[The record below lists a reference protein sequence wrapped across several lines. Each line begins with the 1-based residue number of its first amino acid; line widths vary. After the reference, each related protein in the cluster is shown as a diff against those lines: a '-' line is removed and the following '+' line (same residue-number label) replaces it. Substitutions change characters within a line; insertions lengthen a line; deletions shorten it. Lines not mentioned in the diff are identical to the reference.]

1 MAPDLK
7 GCTMRPLLLPDC
19 PLATRFCLAVV
30 YLLMCALT
38 PSYAER
44 PVEVSDRESLRGLS
58 GVEVLVEPFS
68 LELEQGGLQAVTLQN
83 DIRQRLQKAGVKVFT
98 ERERL
103 AAQAG
108 ALRVVRL
115 DAVHDRIGR
124 YFYSIDLL
132 VKQRVRPGGHDAR
145 ELTAV
150 TWMKSG
156 GIGVVADDNI
166 KHVEDQVRRK
176 VDEFIKDYQAVNL
189 DRRGSD
195 QLKSP

>member
-1 MAPDLK
+1 
-7 GCTMRPLLLPDC
+7 MRPLLPLDC
-19 PLATRFCLAVV
+19 PLAIRFCLVV
-30 YLLMCALT
+30 TCSLMLALT

-44 PVEVSDRESLRGLS
+44 PAEFSERESLSGLS
-58 GVEVLVEPFS
+58 GVKVL
-68 LELEQGGLQAVTLQN
+68 
-83 DIRQRLQKAGVKVFT
+83 T

-103 AAQAG
+103 ATRAG
-108 ALRVVRL
+108 AVLVVRL

-132 VKQRVRPGGHDAR
+132 LKQRVRSEGHDES

-156 GIGVVADDNI
+156 GIGVVADDNV

-189 DRRGSD
+189 DRRGRD
-195 QLKSP
+195 QLKGP

>member
-1 MAPDLK
+1 M
-7 GCTMRPLLLPDC
+7 MRPLLLSNYLP
-19 PLATRFCLAVV
+19 ATRFSLVV
-30 YLLMCALT
+30 TCSLMYVLT

-44 PVEVSDRESLRGLS
+44 PAEISERESLRGLS

-68 LELEQGGLQAVTLQN
+68 LELEQGGLQPVTIQN

-108 ALRVVRL
+108 AFLVVRL

-132 VKQRVRPGGHDAR
+132 VKQRVRSEGRDAP
-145 ELTAV
+145 ELSAV

-156 GIGVVADDNI
+156 GIGIVADDNV

-189 DRRGSD
+189 DRRGRE
-195 QLKSP
+195 QLKGP

>member
-1 MAPDLK
+1 
-7 GCTMRPLLLPDC
+7 MRPLLPLDC
-19 PLATRFCLAVV
+19 PLATRFCLVV
-30 YLLMCALT
+30 TCSLMLALT

-44 PVEVSDRESLRGLS
+44 PAEFSERESLSGLS
-58 GVEVLVEPFS
+58 GVKVL
-68 LELEQGGLQAVTLQN
+68 
-83 DIRQRLQKAGVKVFT
+83 T

-103 AAQAG
+103 ATRAG
-108 ALRVVRL
+108 AVLVVRL

-132 VKQRVRPGGHDAR
+132 LKQRVRSEGHDES

-156 GIGVVADDNI
+156 GIGVVADDNV

-189 DRRGSD
+189 DRRGRD
-195 QLKSP
+195 QLKGP

>member
-1 MAPDLK
+1 
-7 GCTMRPLLLPDC
+7 MRPLLPLDC
-19 PLATRFCLAVV
+19 PLATRFCLVV
-30 YLLMCALT
+30 TCSLMFALT

-44 PVEVSDRESLRGLS
+44 PAEFSERESLSGLS
-58 GVEVLVEPFS
+58 GVKVL
-68 LELEQGGLQAVTLQN
+68 
-83 DIRQRLQKAGVKVFT
+83 T

-103 AAQAG
+103 ATRAG
-108 ALRVVRL
+108 AVLVVRL

-132 VKQRVRPGGHDAR
+132 LKQRVRSEGHDES

-156 GIGVVADDNI
+156 GIGVVADDNV

-176 VDEFIKDYQAVNL
+176 VDEFIKYYQAVNL
-189 DRRGSD
+189 DRRGRD
-195 QLKSP
+195 QLKGP